1 MNNVLNITCDQDST
15 LEYTFT
21 LQNTDLTPFVL
32 TGFDARLQVRKT
44 YGGNAV
50 INATLSNTKLE
61 IVDVFIGTL
70 RLVLLPADTSGTSF
84 ANHDDDS
91 LECVYDLEIISPDS
105 KVYKPARGTFTL
117 NREVTR

>member
-1 MNNVLNITCDQDST
+1 MSNVLNISMDQGST

-21 LQNTDLTPFVL
+21 LQNMDLTPFVL

-50 INATLSNTKLE
+50 ISATLANTKLE
-61 IVDVFIGTL
+61 ILSAAGGTMK
-70 RLVLLPADTSGTSF
+70 LVLQPSDTSGITF
-84 ANHDDDS
+84 ANRDDDS
-91 LECVYDLEIISPDS
+91 LECVYDLEIISPAS